1 MLHHTTLSSGAR
13 YVAIHYTAD
22 EEKDSEWARAHSAGV
37 PVREWERE
45 MEMRQDV
52 YDGEAVY
59 ADYLDSLHSVNGL
72 RCTGKGE
79 MIGGWDCGQTLRPAF
94 VLLHVEKESVECCL
108 EVVALTP
115 MAMQTF
121 APLVAE
127 RLQMW
132 ALSQRLELWPGR
144 VRHHGD
150 ATVVARSGST
160 GESAASVART
170 LGFAIQPVTNDWDA
184 RYSAV
189 AWLLAERREDRGLFR
204 LCRER
209 CPILRE
215 GFKGA
220 YQFQVPR
227 GFDQSG
233 PGRVLRMP
241 LKNSYSHPQ
250 DALQYAAIVAKRL
263 VDGVGVKVGRYR

>member
-1 MLHHTTLSSGAR
+1 MLKHTTLASGAK
-13 YVAIHYTAD
+13 YVVIHYTAD
-22 EEKDSEWARAHSAGV
+22 EDKDSEWARTQSAGV

-59 ADYLDSLHSVNGL
+59 ADYNDSLHSVERLTCDG
-72 RCTGKGE
+72 GGE
-79 MIGGWDCGQTLRPAF
+79 LVGGWDCGQTLRPAF
-94 VLLHVEKESVECCL
+94 VLLHVSKDRIQCCL
-108 EVVALTP
+108 EVVTLTATP
-115 MAMQTF
+115 MQSF
-121 APLVAE
+121 APLVE
-127 RLQMW
+127 KRLEMW
-132 ALSQRLELWPGR
+132 ALSQGLDLWPGR

-150 ATVVARSGST
+150 ATVVSRSGST
-160 GESAASVART
+160 GESAASVARSFA
-170 LGFAIQPVTNDWDA
+170 FAITPVTNDWDA

-189 AWLLAERREDRGLFR
+189 AWLLSERREGQALFQ

-209 CPILRE
+209 CPVLRE
-215 GFKGA
+215 GLKGA

-227 GFDQSG
+227 GSEQIG

-250 DALQYAAIVAKRL
+250 DALQYAAVVAKRI
-263 VDGVGVKVGRYR
+263 VEGVGVKVGKYR